1 MAEAI
6 LLYTDPASMEPLFP
20 EDPTGELE
28 ALAVE
33 LIAKSAALS
42 EAMHPITRKAVADL
56 VRPMNSYY
64 SNLIEGHDSHPIDI
78 DRALR
83 NDYATDKR
91 KRDLQKEALAHIA
104 VSKALR
110 DGALQQAYGAD
121 PSAVPFVMGVHRAF
135 YEHLPD
141 DFLHVV
147 SKEGVSKTVI
157 PGQYRAEEVEV
168 GRHIAPA
175 HEQVPRFMARFAE
188 YYDRTVPTNRS
199 RVRRAIA
206 MAAAH
211 HRLAWI
217 HPFLDGNGRVVRLCS
232 DAWALADGLD
242 AGGLWSISR
251 GLARNRDAY
260 RSMLSGADSP
270 RRGDLDGRGNLSNA
284 QLVEF
289 CRWFLA
295 TAIDQ
300 VDFMRA
306 SFQLDGMLRRIDVFV
321 DRMASEGRMRNEARH
336 LLKEVF
342 LRGRVSRLDSERITD
357 TTDKT
362 LKKITDPLTAD
373 GLLKRVET
381 SGGVLY
387 EIAIPIPFSP
397 WFLPGLFPTGRESE
411 IMAGRS

>member
-1 MAEAI
+1 MAEPMR
-6 LLYTDPASMEPLFP
+6 LYTDPAAMEPLFP
-20 EDPTGELE
+20 DDPSGELE
-28 ALAVE
+28 ALAVD

-42 EAMHPITRKAVADL
+42 EAMHPITRKAIADL

-64 SNLIEGHDSHPIDI
+64 SNLIEGHDTHPIDI

-83 NDYATDKR
+83 NEYATDKR

-110 DGALQQAYGAD
+110 DGELQKASGTD
-121 PSAVPFVMGVHRAF
+121 PSSEAFIKGVHHAF
-135 YEHLPD
+135 YEHLPE
-141 DFLHVV
+141 DFLRVM
-147 SKEGVSKTVI
+147 SKEGVEKKVV
-157 PGQYRAEEVEV
+157 PGEYRTGEVEV

-175 HEQVPRFMARFAE
+175 HEQVPRFMARFAS
-188 YYDRTVPTNRS
+188 YYDHAAPANKS
-199 RVRRAIA
+199 RVRRVIA

-232 DAWALADGLD
+232 DACAIADDLD

-251 GLARNRDAY
+251 GLARKRDEY
-260 RSMLSGADSP
+260 RAMLEGADAP
-270 RRGDLDGRGNLSNA
+270 RMGDLDGRGNLSNA
-284 QLVEF
+284 QLVAF

-300 VDFMRA
+300 VSFMRD
-306 SFQLDGMLRRIDVFV
+306 SFQLDGVLRRIDVFV
-321 DRMASEGRMRNEARH
+321 DRMASEGRIRDEARH
-336 LLKEVF
+336 LLKEAF
-342 LRGRVSRLDSERITD
+342 LRGRFSRPDAERITD

-362 LKKITDPLTAD
+362 LKKITDEITAM

-381 SGGVLY
+381 GGGVLY
-387 EIAIPIPFSP
+387 EIAVPIMFSP
-397 WFLPGLFPTGRESE
+397 WILPGLFPTGRESE
-411 IMAGRS
+411 IMAS

>member
-1 MAEAI
+1 MADRI
-6 LLYTDPASMEPLFP
+6 RLYTDPAAMEPLFP
-20 EDPTGELE
+20 DDPSGELE

-42 EAMHPITRKAVADL
+42 EAMHPVTRAAVADL

-64 SNLIEGHDSHPIDI
+64 SNLIEGHDTHPIDI

-83 NDYATDKR
+83 NDYASDKR
-91 KRDLQKEALAHIA
+91 KRDLQQEALAHIT

-110 DGALQQAYGAD
+110 DGELQRAHGAD
-121 PSAVPFVMGVHRAF
+121 PSSETFIKGVHRAF
-135 YEHLPD
+135 YEHLPE
-141 DFLHVV
+141 DFLQVM
-147 SKEGVSKTVI
+147 SKEGVPKTVI
-157 PGQYRAEEVEV
+157 PGEYRTGEVEV

-175 HEQVPRFMARFAE
+175 HEQVPLFMARFSA
-188 YYDRTVPTNRS
+188 YHDREAASNRS
-199 RVRRAIA
+199 RVRRVIA

-217 HPFLDGNGRVVRLCS
+217 HPFLDGNGRVVRLSS
-232 DAWALADGLD
+232 DAWAMADGLD

-251 GLARNRDAY
+251 GLARKRDEY
-260 RSMLSGADSP
+260 RAMLEGADAP
-270 RRGDLDGRGNLSNA
+270 RMGDLDGRGNLSNA
-284 QLVEF
+284 RLVAF

-300 VDFMRA
+300 VTFMRG
-306 SFQLDGMLRRIDVFV
+306 SFQLDGVMRRIDVFV

-336 LLKEVF
+336 LLKEAF
-342 LRGRVSRLDSERITD
+342 LRGRFSRPDAERITD

-362 LKKITDPLTAD
+362 LKKITDGITAM

-387 EIAIPIPFSP
+387 EIAIPIMFSP
-397 WFLPGLFPTGRESE
+397 WILPGLFPTGRESE
-411 IMAGRS
+411 IMAG